1 MPLLASLVH
10 LPSTRIGLLPT
21 ITMWMHISGVTSA
34 FTICPG
40 SSYDKSTMCHQGP
53 FILHMGNTPT
63 GLSGSQNHVLSDLDI
78 PWYDIQEKPFGEL
91 EVQVAD
97 TMEHLE

>member
-1 MPLLASLVH
+1 
-10 LPSTRIGLLPT
+10 
-21 ITMWMHISGVTSA
+21 
-34 FTICPG
+34 
-40 SSYDKSTMCHQGP
+40 MCHQGP